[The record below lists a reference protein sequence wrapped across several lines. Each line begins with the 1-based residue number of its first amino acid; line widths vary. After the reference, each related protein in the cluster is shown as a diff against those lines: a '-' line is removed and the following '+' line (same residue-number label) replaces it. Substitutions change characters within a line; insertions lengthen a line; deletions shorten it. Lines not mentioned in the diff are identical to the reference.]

1 MPRLLTGVKKNF
13 KKFFNKSQLS
23 ATCINQTEKIL
34 LMIGRD
40 AFLFILI
47 FILLELALGEFLFYR
62 YVLLTEIQ
70 DPPMSN
76 APVIFKKSTYETV
89 VKEQTARE
97 KVLET
102 ALSGDYPY
110 PFR

>member
-1 MPRLLTGVKKNF
+1 MKKNS
-13 KKFFNKSQLS
+13 KKFFNKSQMS
-23 ATCINQTEKIL
+23 AVCIDQTEKIL

-47 FILLELALGEFLFYR
+47 FILLELAIGEFLFYR

-70 DPPMSN
+70 DPPVSN
-76 APVIFKKSTYETV
+76 APVAFKKTTYETV

-97 KVLET
+97 RVFET
-102 ALSGDYPY
+102 SSKEDYPS
-110 PFR
+110 PFH